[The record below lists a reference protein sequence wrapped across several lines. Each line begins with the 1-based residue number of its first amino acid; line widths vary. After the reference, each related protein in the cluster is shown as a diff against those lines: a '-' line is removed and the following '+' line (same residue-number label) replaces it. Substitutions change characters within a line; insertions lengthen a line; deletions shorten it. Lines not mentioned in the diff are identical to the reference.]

1 MVCSKYSFEEE
12 TIDWSTARERCSHL
26 ENGSL
31 VSMETEKE
39 WHFVKNLTIKR
50 RKKARWF
57 IGLKTVNGSHTW
69 SWLNESI
76 AWVNGTSAGTWRW
89 NNGEPNNIE
98 TEKCGE
104 MLQYGKYNN
113 IKCQGTNYDGN
124 PGYICEKQ
132 VSKFMIMPKLC

>member
-12 TIDWSTARERCSHL
+12 TIDWSAARERCSHQ
-26 ENGSL
+26 ENSSL
-31 VSMETEKE
+31 VLMETEKE
-39 WHFVKNLTIKR
+39 WHFVKNLT
-50 RKKARWF
+50 KKHGNKRWF

-69 SWLNESI
+69 SWLNERI

-89 NNGEPNNIE
+89 NNGEPNNFE

-113 IKCQGTNYDGN
+113 IKCQGKNYDGD